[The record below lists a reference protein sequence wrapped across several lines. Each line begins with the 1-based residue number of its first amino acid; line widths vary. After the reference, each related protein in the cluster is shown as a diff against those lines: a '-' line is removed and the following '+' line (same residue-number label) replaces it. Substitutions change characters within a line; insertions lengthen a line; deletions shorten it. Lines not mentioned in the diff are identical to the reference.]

1 MKGKITSI
9 ISCIILA
16 AAGFMMFKVAT
27 DTTYAVIKIDQQG
40 NEYITDQYV
49 SWDYCM
55 AQPHYICLP
64 MTEIEE

>member
-1 MKGKITSI
+1 MKTSI
-9 ISCIILA
+9 ICLIICA
-16 AAGFMMFKVAT
+16 VAGAMLFKVAT
-27 DTTYAVIKIDQQG
+27 DTTYAVVQIDMQG

-49 SWDYCM
+49 SWDDCM